1 MNTET
6 KEIRIDSLIPFKY
19 HSGQTYTGER
29 LQMMMDSIQHSG
41 LMNPIIVRP
50 VSSNKYEIIS
60 GHNRAKAIKE
70 LGHSVILADIR
81 YDLSDDE
88 AMQLFYES
96 NLNQQSFSDWN
107 YSQKIEAV
115 RYTVKM
121 IKEYSQ
127 QGKRNDLAGKASD
140 KHGDE
145 TSVQTG
151 QKSGMN
157 PRSSTTRDKMAR
169 RLGISTATL
178 SKYRR
183 IIKLP
188 DELVTEIAHLLDEKK
203 ISFEA
208 AYMISDLEDEDIR
221 LLINSINRNPEQKID
236 LDLLKTFGK
245 TNKRKGDAA
254 IICPITSRGILAV
267 LTAQKKSSSSDIL
280 TPIRRSDVIN
290 EIQANKPQ

>member
-1 MNTET
+1 MNRET

-60 GHNRAKAIKE
+60 GHNRAKAVKE

-145 TSVQTG
+145 TSVQTR

-221 LLINSINRNPEQKID
+221 PLINQ
-236 LDLLKTFGK
+236 
-245 TNKRKGDAA
+245 
-254 IICPITSRGILAV
+254 CH
-267 LTAQKKSSSSDIL
+267 
-280 TPIRRSDVIN
+280 
-290 EIQANKPQ
+290 

>member
-1 MNTET
+1 MNRET

-60 GHNRAKAIKE
+60 GHNRAKAVKE

-145 TSVQTG
+145 TSVQSG

-188 DELVTEIAHLLDEKK
+188 DELVTEIAHLLDAKK

-221 LLINSINRNPEQKID
+221 PLINSINRNPEQKID
-236 LDLLKTFGK
+236 LDLLKIFGK
-245 TNKRKGDAA
+245 TNKRKGDAV